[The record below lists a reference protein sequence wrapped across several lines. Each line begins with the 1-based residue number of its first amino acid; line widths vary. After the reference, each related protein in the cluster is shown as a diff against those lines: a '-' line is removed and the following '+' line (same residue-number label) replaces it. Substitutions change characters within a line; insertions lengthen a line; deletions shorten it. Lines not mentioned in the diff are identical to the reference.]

1 MEFDN
6 IWVKALQMMCW
17 VILISLY
24 KAFQIIKGINHI
36 SMLENLITRWIM
48 TEPTS
53 HYWSTLPCLCVC
65 ATYFSHVPLFATL
78 CTTASKDPS
87 SMGFSR
93 QEYGSGLL
101 LPPPGDLPNLAM
113 EPTSPVVPAVQADL
127 YHWATG
133 GVPTLSYLV
142 VTHVFVLSLSLLMQ
156 IYTIMIFINWLFSLV
171 SHFFEIKPLFYAIFL
186 FTEYQYP

>member
-17 VILISLY
+17 VILSSLY

-93 QEYGSGLL
+93 QEYGSGFPF
-101 LPPPGDLPNLAM
+101 PPPGVFLTQGSNPL
-113 EPTSPVVPAVQADL
+113 SCVSWRQIL
-127 YHWATG
+127 YLWATG
-133 GVPTLSYLV
+133 EAQLTSYLLV
-142 VTHVFVLSLSLLMQ
+142 K
-156 IYTIMIFINWLFSLV
+156 NWKLFLW
-171 SHFFEIKPLFYAIFL
+171 EG
-186 FTEYQYP
+186 E